1 MRCAGIYS
9 DEAWEQVQAV
19 RWAILGHIF
28 AQDKSSECG
37 KWACCPSG
45 FNGFGFYGGKA
56 HIVLKF
62 LLEKYAAVRWPE
74 QGERWHAI
82 YTFERVMQCS

>member
-1 MRCAGIYS
+1 MRSAGIYS
-9 DEAWEQVQAV
+9 DDAWEQVQAV
-19 RWAILGHIF
+19 RWAILGQVLAH
-28 AQDKSSECG
+28 DNNSECG
-37 KWACCPSG
+37 KWVCCPSG

-74 QGERWHAI
+74 HGERLHGLCSL
-82 YTFERVMQCS
+82 ERLMLCS